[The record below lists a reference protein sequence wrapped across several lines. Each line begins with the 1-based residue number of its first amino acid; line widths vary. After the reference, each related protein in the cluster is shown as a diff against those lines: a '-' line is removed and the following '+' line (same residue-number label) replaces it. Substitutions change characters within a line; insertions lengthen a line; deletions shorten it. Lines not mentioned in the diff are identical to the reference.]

1 MQLAR
6 KRIQRCVAVAVLMP
20 ALIVGAACDRVSRD
34 PSARVQVA
42 RSRGAAPEREWRSY
56 LADRGSSQHSG
67 LDRIHR
73 GNVEQLE
80 VAWTYDAGG
89 AADDGTSQLQCNPL
103 VVKGVL
109 YGTAPDLRLFALNAA
124 TGEELWSFEPDPA
137 RNRALPNPNRGVVY
151 WEDGDDERILF
162 TAGHD
167 LFAVDARSGRP
178 IASFG
183 ERGRVD
189 LRVGL
194 GERAA
199 GAASVVATTP
209 GTLFEDLLILG
220 SRVSE
225 FSGAPPGTVRAFD
238 VRSGAIRWA
247 FHTIPRPGEF
257 GHDSWPPDAWRNTG
271 GANAWAGI
279 SVDVERGLAFVP
291 TGSASFDFFGGDR
304 AGDNLFANSLIA
316 LDAATGER
324 RWHRQIIRHDVWDRD
339 LPAPPNLVEVERD
352 GVRRPAVAQVTK
364 SGHVFVFDRDTGESL
379 FPIEE
384 VAVPGPGVPGEHLAA
399 SQPLPTRP
407 PPFTRQVLDA
417 NGVTDRTPAARAAVL
432 ERLQSLRGGHLFEP
446 PSLAGTVLMPGFDGG
461 AEWGGAAW
469 DPDSGLL
476 YVNANEVPYLL
487 QLTEVPTDLDPMED
501 LRIGYRMV
509 CGGCHGADR
518 MGDGYSVPAIA
529 DFPQRLGPLA
539 AFRVVR
545 DGRGR
550 MPAFGWLAWYEIGAL
565 LWYAQSADAAPGL
578 LAVAE
583 KGAAVAPRDRRY
595 LHTGYGR
602 LLDPDGFPASR
613 APWGSLNAID
623 LSRGEITWRVPL
635 GDYPRALAAGFA
647 GLGAE
652 NYGGPV
658 VTAGGLLFIAA
669 TPDAML
675 RAFDKLTGELLW
687 QAALPAAGFATPS
700 IYQAADRQFVVVAA
714 GGGKLGQAS
723 DSLYLAFALP
733 TDLREVEPGSGGT
746 HR

>member
-1 MQLAR
+1 L
-6 KRIQRCVAVAVLMP
+6 VLVLAVA
-20 ALIVGAACDRVSRD
+20 AACDRE
-34 PSARVQVA
+34 PNGPGTRVDAV
-42 RSRGAAPEREWRSY
+42 RSRAAERLPEREWRNY
-56 LADRGSSQHSG
+56 LGDRGSSQYSV
-67 LDRIHR
+67 LDQIHR
-73 GNVEQLE
+73 GNVTRLE

-89 AADDGTSQLQCNPL
+89 AADDGSSQLQCNPL

-109 YGTAPDLRLFALNAA
+109 YGTAPDLRLFALDAA
-124 TGEELWSFEPDPA
+124 SGEELWSFEPDAA
-137 RNRALPNPNRGVVY
+137 RNRMVPNPNRGVVY
-151 WEDGDDERILF
+151 WEDGDGERILF
-162 TAGHD
+162 AAGHH
-167 LFAVDARSGRP
+167 LFALDARSGSP

-183 ERGRVD
+183 EDGRVD
-189 LRVGL
+189 LRAGL
-194 GERAA
+194 GERASQA
-199 GAASVVATTP
+199 GSVVATTP

-225 FSGAPPGTVRAFD
+225 FSGAAPGTVRAFD

-247 FHTIPRPGEF
+247 FHTIPRPGEY
-257 GHDSWPPDAWRNTG
+257 GHDSWPEDAWRSFG

-279 SVDVERGLAFVP
+279 SVDAKRGLAFVP
-291 TGSASFDFFGGDR
+291 TGSASFDFYGGDR

-324 RWHRQIIRHDVWDRD
+324 RWHHQIIHHDVWDRD
-339 LPAPPNLVEVERD
+339 LPAPPNLVEVER
-352 GVRRPAVAQVTK
+352 GGSLLPAVAQVTK
-364 SGHVFVFDRDTGESL
+364 TGHVFVFDRETGEPL

-399 SQPLPTRP
+399 TQPLPTRP
-407 PPFTRQVLDA
+407 PAFTRQILDA

-432 ERLQSLRGGHLFEP
+432 ERLRGLRAAHLFEP

-487 QLTEVPTDLDPMED
+487 QLTQLRSDTHLLAD
-501 LRIGYRMV
+501 LRTGYLMA
-509 CGGCHGADR
+509 CGGCHGAGG

-529 DFPQRLGPLA
+529 DFPRRLGPLA

-550 MPAFGWLAWYEIGAL
+550 MPSFGWLAWYEIAAL
-565 LWYAQSADAAPGL
+565 LWYAQSADDAAGSQAIAEADP
-578 LAVAE
+578 AVAE
-583 KGAAVAPRDRRY
+583 PDRRY
-595 LHTGYGR
+595 MHTGYGR

-613 APWGSLNAID
+613 APWGSLSAID
-623 LSRGEITWRVPL
+623 LTRGEIAWRVPL

-669 TPDAML
+669 TPDSLL
-675 RAFDKLTGELLW
+675 RAFDKSTGELLW
-687 QAALPAAGFATPS
+687 QDRLPAAGFATPS
-700 IYQAADRQFVVVAA
+700 SYEADGRQFVVVAA

-723 DSLYLAFALP
+723 DSLYTAYALP
-733 TDLREVEPGSGGT
+733 LGQVDDEPKAGGT
-746 HR
+746 ER

>member
-1 MQLAR
+1 MLALV
-6 KRIQRCVAVAVLMP
+6 I
-20 ALIVGAACDRVSRD
+20 GAACDRASRD
-34 PSARVQVA
+34 PSARVQAA
-42 RSRGAAPEREWRSY
+42 RGRGAPPEREWRSY
-56 LADRGSSQHSG
+56 LGDRGSSQHSG
-67 LDRIHR
+67 LARIHR
-73 GNVEQLE
+73 GNVARLE

-89 AADDGTSQLQCNPL
+89 AADDGSSQLECNPL

-109 YGTAPDLRLFALNAA
+109 YGTAPDLRLFALDAA

-137 RNRALPNPNRGVVY
+137 HNRMLPNPNRGVVY

-162 TAGHD
+162 SAGHD
-167 LFAVDARSGRP
+167 LFAIDARSGRP
-178 IASFG
+178 IADFG

-189 LRVGL
+189 LRAGL
-194 GERAA
+194 GERASQ
-199 GAASVVATTP
+199 AASVIATTP
-209 GTLFEDLLILG
+209 GTIFEDRLILG

-225 FSGAPPGTVRAFD
+225 FGGAAPGTVRAFD
-238 VRSGAIRWA
+238 VRSGELRWA

-257 GHDSWPPDAWRNTG
+257 GHDSWPADAWRSIG
-271 GANAWAGI
+271 GANSWAGI
-279 SVDVERGLAFVP
+279 SVDAERGLAFVP

-304 AGDNLFANSLIA
+304 DGDNLFANSLVA

-324 RWHRQIIRHDVWDRD
+324 RWHHQIVRHDVWDRD
-339 LPAPPNLVEVERD
+339 LPAPPNLVTIERA

-364 SGHVFVFDRDTGESL
+364 TGHVFVFDRDSGEPL
-379 FPIEE
+379 FPIAE
-384 VAVPGPGVPGEHLAA
+384 VAAPGPGVPGEHLAA

-417 NGVTDRTPAARAAVL
+417 NGVTDRTPEARAAVL
-432 ERLQSLRGGHLFEP
+432 ARLQSLRGGHPFEP

-461 AEWGGAAW
+461 AEWGGAAF

-476 YVNANEVPYLL
+476 FVNANEVPYLL
-487 QLTEVPTDLDPMED
+487 QLLPVSADLDPTRS
-501 LRIGYRMV
+501 LRVGYLML

-518 MGDGYSVPAIA
+518 MGDGISVPAIA
-529 DFPQRLGPLA
+529 DFTQRLGPLA

-565 LWYAQSADAAPGL
+565 LWHAETGWSDEPDAAE
-578 LAVAE
+578 AVAT
-583 KGAAVAPRDRRY
+583 AASDAPQDRRY
-595 LHTGYGR
+595 LHSGYGR

-613 APWGSLNAID
+613 APWGSLTAID
-623 LSRGEITWRVPL
+623 LSRGEIAWRVPL
-635 GDYPRALAAGFA
+635 GDYPRALAAGYA

-675 RAFDKLTGELLW
+675 RAFDKATGELLW
-687 QAALPAAGFATPS
+687 QASLPAAGFATPAT
-700 IYQAADRQFVVVAA
+700 YEAGGRQYVVVAA

-723 DSLYLAFALP
+723 HSLYVAFALP
-733 TDLREVEPGSGGT
+733 AGRRDGGPGAGGAD
-746 HR
+746 R